1 MKEQARYVVAIAP
14 AAIIDNASATATV
27 VDTAGA
33 NYAEFIVQLGA
44 TDIAMTA
51 FRLEESDVSGSGYTI
66 VPNANFATGRDS
78 DGVLLTLPSATDD
91 NETMAFKGSLLG
103 RKRFMRLVATFGDG
117 TAGGFISGFARLS
130 GLAVVPDVTTDLA
143 NGRVCV
149 F

>member
-14 AAIIDNASATATV
+14 AAILDNTSATATV
-27 VDTAGA
+27 IDTAGA
-33 NYAEFIVQLGA
+33 NYAEIMVQLGA

-51 FRLEESDVSGSGYTI
+51 LRLEESDVFGSGYTT

-91 NETMAFKGSLLG
+91 NETSVFKGTLVG
-103 RKRFMRLVATFGDG
+103 RRRYLRLVATFGDG
-117 TAGGFISGFARLS
+117 TAGGFISAIARLS